1 MKAQNFLPQLGLSF
15 SDLRATWSQYAPTVQ
30 SDLKTVRSEVNQF
43 VQPEPQKTTIP
54 TSQFPSS
61 APAPAPAPVIGPTNL
76 VPAPAF
82 QKSNTPALI
91 AGLIGVSI
99 LGGGGY
105 YLWKSGFF
113 KKLGRKN

>member
-15 SDLRATWSQYAPTVQ
+15 SDLRATWSQYAPTIQ
-30 SDLKTVRSEVNQF
+30 SDLKTVRTGVNEIL
-43 VQPEPQKTTIP
+43 PAAPQKTTIP

-61 APAPAPAPVIGPTNL
+61 APAPAPAPVIGPTNMA
-76 VPAPAF
+76 PAPAF
-82 QKSNTPALI
+82 QKSNAPAMI
-91 AGLIGVSI
+91 AGLIGVGL

-113 KKLGRKN
+113 KKLGRK